1 MGKGDGL
8 AQIDEVSSSTQS
20 VGKGKGLAQ
29 ISKKLDP
36 AAEDAKGDLAQIS
49 RGGQATGYRK

>member
-1 MGKGDGL
+1 MLQGNGQF

-29 ISKKLDP
+29 ISRKFDP
-36 AAEDAKGDLAQIS
+36 VDHDANGGLAQIS
-49 RGGQATGYRK
+49 RGG